1 MTKIEAHL
9 KYIMPEPDTQKNQ
22 IIQVSVASANFEDV
36 VFKIK
41 QTTRFEKLF
50 KTYLQKYNLLDQKTV
65 WFIYEGETIQ
75 AEQTPE
81 QIKLK
86 DQDTIEC
93 VIEQEGG
100 MNTQHNFSN

>member
-1 MTKIEAHL
+1 
-9 KYIMPEPDTQKNQ
+9 MPEPETQKNQ

-65 WFIYEGETIQ
+65 
-75 AEQTPE
+75 
-81 QIKLK
+81 
-86 DQDTIEC
+86 
-93 VIEQEGG
+93 
-100 MNTQHNFSN
+100 